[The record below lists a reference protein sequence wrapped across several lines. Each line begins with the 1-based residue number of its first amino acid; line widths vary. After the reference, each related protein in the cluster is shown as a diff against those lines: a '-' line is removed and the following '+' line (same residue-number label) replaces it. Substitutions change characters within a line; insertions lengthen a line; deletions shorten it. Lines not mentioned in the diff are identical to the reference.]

1 MNLYMHPLPCS
12 PASEEG
18 GGSLCL
24 GGSAFLGLAA
34 GGGTGAGRPSEGGS
48 TARQE
53 IRGTPVLY

>member
-24 GGSAFLGLAA
+24 GGSEAGDWAAA
-34 GGGTGAGRPSEGGS
+34 GATGGGRPSEGGS
-48 TARQE
+48 TATHEMRDY
-53 IRGTPVLY
+53 TVL